1 MAAVAEATPEPGD
14 VDEASDFQGFRCRVE
29 ALLGL
34 CANLQDFSGQS
45 SEESKKCLE
54 ECITELKRRNEDIE
68 SESFVQYLSDIED
81 IGAYLD
87 NKREELE
94 KVRIENLSLSDEVG
108 HLTKDFDEDFLQFQN
123 ELAHFGSLLEDRD
136 SSEAS
141 EMSSSNLRERLSKQD
156 SLSMQEKCHFE
167 VLALEGLI
175 EKRKAELDC
184 IEDLKSML
192 KRVEA
197 ICQVEEVLCHAKV
210 IEFKDNCIR
219 LSLKTFLPMAGS
231 LKYQL
236 SFEKMIGPSA
246 IHHEMLIKVIPGTRE
261 LVDVEIFPNDVPIGD
276 IVNDVKSARKNTY
289 LSVAGCRRTPLD
301 VAVDRRRSSP
311 SPAIAELC
319 SAAAEV
325 VEGKRRSKVE
335 VKHSICELNLSRTDV
350 SCPLS
355 FLKIRSPLEWMVRKV
370 QQRILICN
378 LRRLIL
384 KDANRSRHKFE
395 YSVDGAITAYLA
407 GGIQASIMV
416 PESWPMSDSALR
428 LLSLKNLNVHSK
440 DVSVGSLHK
449 LEELANSL
457 DSERRYNLLNF
468 VEAIEQILKEQLSL
482 DNL

>member
-94 KVRIENLSLSDEVG
+94 KIRIENLSISDEVG

-167 VLALEGLI
+167 VLALEGLV
-175 EKRKAELDC
+175 EKRKVELDC

-236 SFEKMIGPSA
+236 SLEKMIGPSA
-246 IHHEMLIKVIPGTRE
+246 VHHEMLIKVIPGTRE
-261 LVDVEIFPNDVPIGD
+261 LVDVEIFPNDVLIDD
-276 IVNDVKSARKNTY
+276 IANDVKSA
-289 LSVAGCRRTPLD
+289 
-301 VAVDRRRSSP
+301 
-311 SPAIAELC
+311 
-319 SAAAEV
+319 
-325 VEGKRRSKVE
+325 
-335 VKHSICELNLSRTDV
+335 RTDV

-395 YSVDGAITAYLA
+395 YSVDGVITAYLA

-428 LLSLKNLNVHSK
+428 LLSLKNLNFHSK

-468 VEAIEQILKEQLSL
+468 VEAIEQILKEQLSS